1 MTGDAAA
8 RWFNTRMR
16 VVVTGSIATDH
27 LMTFPGRFA
36 DSLMKEQ
43 LESVSLSF
51 LATDLQVRRG
61 GSAANIA
68 FGLGR
73 LGLAPALV
81 GAVGEDFE
89 DYRSWLDRHGVDT
102 ASVHLS
108 DVHQTARF
116 VCTTDVAGNQ
126 IATFYAGAMQD
137 ARLIE
142 LGPVAERLGDVG
154 LLLVSPNDP
163 VAMANHADEARFRG
177 IPFAADPSQQL
188 SSMTSDQIMHLL
200 DGAAMLFS
208 NEYESALLHERTGLT
223 SDEIMARVPLRVT
236 TLGANGALVEQR
248 GEPAIEVGVVP
259 EKAKADPTGVGD
271 AFRAGFVAG
280 MAWGVGYER
289 CAQIG
294 ATLAAYVIET
304 VGTQEYEFTP
314 TEFAERVAGA
324 FGAAAGAE
332 VATHLVRG

>member
-1 MTGDAAA
+1 MTA
-8 RWFNTRMR
+8 MR
-16 VVVTGSIATDH
+16 VVVSGSIATDH

-36 DSLMKEQ
+36 ESLMKEQ

-68 FGLGR
+68 FGMGR
-73 LGLAPALV
+73 LGLTPVLL

-89 DYRSWLDRHGVDT
+89 DYRSWLERHGVDT
-102 ASVHLS
+102 ESVHLS
-108 DVHQTARF
+108 DVHATARF
-116 VCTTDVAGNQ
+116 VCTTDADGNQ

-142 LGPVAERLGDVG
+142 LEPVVDRLTGID
-154 LLLVSPNDP
+154 LLLISPNDP

-177 IPFAADPSQQL
+177 IPFVADPSQQL
-188 SSMTSDQIMHLL
+188 SSMSADEIHHLL

-208 NEYESALLHERTGLT
+208 NEYESALIHERTGLT
-223 SDEIMARVPLRVT
+223 ADEILARVPVWVT
-236 TLGANGALVEQR
+236 TLGAKGARVQR
-248 GEPAIEVGVVP
+248 AGEPDIEVGVVP
-259 EKAKADPTGVGD
+259 EHTKADPTGVGD

-280 MAWGVGYER
+280 LAWELDLER

-304 VGTQEYEFTP
+304 IGTQEYEFTAD
-314 TEFAERVAGA
+314 EFTTRLADT
-324 FGAAAGAE
+324 FGPDAGAE
-332 VATHLVRG
+332 VRARLTTA

>member
-1 MTGDAAA
+1 
-8 RWFNTRMR
+8 MR

-61 GSAANIA
+61 GSAANTA
-68 FGLGR
+68 FGMAR
-73 LGLAPALV
+73 LGLVPALV

-102 ASVHLS
+102 HSVHVS

-116 VCTTDVAGNQ
+116 VCTTDNDGNQ

-142 LGPVAERLGDVG
+142 LEPVADRLGG
-154 LLLVSPNDP
+154 IGMLLISPNDP
-163 VAMANHADEARFRG
+163 VAMANHTQEARFRG

-188 SSMTSDQIMHLL
+188 SSMGGPEILDLL

-208 NEYESALLHERTGLT
+208 NEYESALIHERTGLT
-223 SDEIMARVPLRVT
+223 DDQILDRVPLRVT
-236 TLGANGALVEQR
+236 TLGAKGAIVR
-248 GEPAIEVGVVP
+248 RAGEPPIEVGVVP
-259 EKAKADPTGVGD
+259 ERAKADPTGVGD

-280 MAWGVGYER
+280 MAWGVGDER

-294 ATLAAYVIET
+294 STLAAYVIET

-314 TEFAERVAGA
+314 AEFTQRL
-324 FGAAAGAE
+324 AAAYGSAAGDD
-332 VATHLVRG
+332 VAAHLTQG